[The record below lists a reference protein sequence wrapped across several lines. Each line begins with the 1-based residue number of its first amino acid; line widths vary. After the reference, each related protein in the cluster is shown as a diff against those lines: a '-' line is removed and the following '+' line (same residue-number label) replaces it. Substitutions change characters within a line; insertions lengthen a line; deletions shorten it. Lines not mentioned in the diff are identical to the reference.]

1 MTEYISLITLEQKID
16 LVNQEMRLYLSPEDK
31 NIGFIPQTKAQI
43 DQIDQKITTIQ
54 GDITKNE
61 SLRNQ
66 EETTAKK
73 QQINSDISKLTAE
86 KTGLENAKKTFEDNL
101 TKYQTEY
108 DILENQSK
116 ILRGEI
122 QEIDPDGKKREDMRK
137 EVSSI
142 TPQSIGM
149 REINT
154 KELYNNIA

>member
-1 MTEYISLITLEQKID
+1 MTRRQTIILSISAQLSRRTIFKKWQFITPKQRILKASPIQK
-16 LVNQEMRLYLSPEDK
+16 K
-31 NIGFIPQTKAQI
+31 K
-43 DQIDQKITTIQ
+43 K
-54 GDITKNE
+54 KNE